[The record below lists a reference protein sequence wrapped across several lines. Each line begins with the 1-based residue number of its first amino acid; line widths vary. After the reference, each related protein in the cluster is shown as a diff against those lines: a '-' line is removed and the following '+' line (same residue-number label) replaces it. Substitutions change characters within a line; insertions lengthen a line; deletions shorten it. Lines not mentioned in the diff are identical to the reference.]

1 MHHFKYRQNTLF
13 CEDVSIQDISAK
25 IGTPFYVYSYA
36 TLKRHFQVFDAAF
49 EDVSKLI
56 CYSAKANTNLTVL
69 KIFADL
75 GCGLDI
81 VSGGELYRG
90 LMAGFSPDRIVYSGV
105 GKRADE
111 IDYALE
117 TDILMFNVESP
128 VELEL
133 INRRA
138 ASLKKRA
145 PVAIRVNPDVD
156 PKTHPYISTGLKK
169 NKFGINT
176 DAAIESYRMAGSL
189 EHVDVVGIDCH
200 IGSQITET
208 KPFEAALKSLKNLI
222 IDLKQ
227 MGTDIKY
234 LDMGGG
240 LGITYADEHPPPIS
254 EYAATMIRQ
263 LKGMDLKLILEPGR
277 VLVGNAGILVTKVL
291 YRKAAETKNFVIV
304 DAGMNDLL
312 RPTLYN
318 AFHAIEPVV
327 NSNENQII
335 ADVVGPICESSDF
348 LAVDRSIDNVKS
360 GDLLAVMSAGAYGYV
375 MSSNYCS
382 RLRVAEV
389 MVKDDRY
396 HVIKTRETYEDL
408 VRGESLPPFLEVEI

>member
-1 MHHFKYRQNTLF
+1 MHHFKYRDNVLC
-13 CEDVSIQDISAK
+13 CEDVSIQEISAK
-25 IGTPFYVYSYA
+25 IGTPFYLYSYA
-36 TLKRHFQVFDAAF
+36 TLKRHFQVFNAAF
-49 EDVSKLI
+49 EGVSKLI
-56 CYSAKANTNLTVL
+56 CFSAKANTNLAVL
-69 KIFADL
+69 KIFVDM

-90 LMAGFSPDRIVYSGV
+90 IKAGFSPDRIVYSGV
-105 GKRADE
+105 GKRVDE

-117 TDILMFNVESP
+117 TGILMFNVESP

-138 ASLKKRA
+138 GELKKRA
-145 PVAIRVNPDVD
+145 PVAIRVNPDVN

-176 DAAIESYRMAGSL
+176 EAAIESYRIAGSL
-189 EHVDVVGIDCH
+189 DHVDIVGIDCH

-208 KPFEAALKSLKNLI
+208 KPFESALISLKTLI
-222 IDLKQ
+222 DDLKQ
-227 MGTDIKY
+227 KGTEIKY

-240 LGITYADEHPPPIS
+240 LGITYADEKPPSLS
-254 EYAATMIRQ
+254 EYAGTITQQ
-263 LKGMDLKLILEPGR
+263 LKGMNIQLILEPGR

-291 YRKAAETKNFVIV
+291 YRKTGEVKNFVIV

-327 NSNENQII
+327 NSKKNLIV

-348 LAVDRSIDNVKS
+348 LAVDRSIRDVES

-382 RLRVAEV
+382 RPRVAEV
-389 MVKDDRY
+389 MVRDDRF
-396 HVIKTRETYEDL
+396 HVIKTRENYEDL
-408 VRGESLPPFLEVEI
+408 VRGESLPPFFEQ

>member
-1 MHHFKYRQNTLF
+1 MHHFNYRDNVLC

-25 IGTPFYVYSYA
+25 IGTPFYLYSYA
-36 TLKRHFQVFDAAF
+36 TLKRHFHAFNSAF
-49 EDVSKLI
+49 EDVPRLI
-56 CYSAKANTNLTVL
+56 CFSAKANTNLAVL

-90 LMAGFSPDRIVYSGV
+90 LMAGFSADRIVYSGV
-105 GKRADE
+105 GKRVDE
-111 IDYALE
+111 IDDALE

-128 VELEL
+128 IELEL

-138 ASLKKRA
+138 AALKKRA

-156 PKTHPYISTGLKK
+156 PNTHPYISTGLKK

-176 DAAIESYRMAGSL
+176 DQAIESYRMAASL
-189 EHVDVVGIDCH
+189 DHVDVVGIDCH

-208 KPFEAALKSLKNLI
+208 KPFEAALISLKNLI
-222 IDLKQ
+222 NDLKQ
-227 MGTDIKY
+227 MGTEIKY

-240 LGITYADEHPPPIS
+240 LGITYADEKPPPLS
-254 EYAATMIRQ
+254 EYAGVITQ
-263 LKGMDLKLILEPGR
+263 LLKGMELQLILEPGR

-291 YRKAAETKNFVIV
+291 YRKTGEAKNFVIV

-327 NSNENQII
+327 NSNEKLIV

-348 LAVDRSIDNVKS
+348 LAVDRNICDVKQD
-360 GDLLAVMSAGAYGYV
+360 DLLAVMSAGAYGYV

-382 RLRVAEV
+382 RPRVAEV
-389 MVKDDRY
+389 MVKDDRF
-396 HVIKTRETYEDL
+396 HVVKTRENYEDL
-408 VRGESLPPFLEVEI
+408 VRGESLPPFFEA

>member
-1 MHHFKYRQNTLF
+1 MHHFKYRDNVLY
-13 CEDVSIQDISAK
+13 CEDVSIQEISTK
-25 IGTPFYVYSYA
+25 IGTPFYLYSYA
-36 TLKRHFQVFDAAF
+36 TLNRHFQAF
-49 EDVSKLI
+49 STAFAGVPKLI
-56 CYSAKANTNLTVL
+56 CFSAKANTNLAVL
-69 KIFADL
+69 KIFADR

-90 LMAGFSPDRIVYSGV
+90 LKAGFSPGRIVYSGV
-105 GKRADE
+105 GKRIDE

-117 TDILMFNVESP
+117 TGIMMFNVESA

-133 INRRA
+133 INNRA
-138 ASLKKRA
+138 GELKKRA
-145 PVAIRVNPDVD
+145 PVAIRVNPDVN

-176 DAAIESYRMAGSL
+176 EAALESYRMAANL
-189 EHVDVVGIDCH
+189 DHVDVVGIDCH

-208 KPFEAALKSLKNLI
+208 KPFESALISLKTLI
-222 IDLKQ
+222 DDLKQ
-227 MGTDIKY
+227 MGTEIKY

-240 LGITYADEHPPPIS
+240 LGITYADETPPS
-254 EYAATMIRQ
+254 LGEYAGAITQQ
-263 LKGMDLKLILEPGR
+263 LKGMDLQLILEPGR

-291 YRKAAETKNFVIV
+291 YRKSGEAKNFVIV

-327 NSNENQII
+327 NSKKNLIV

-348 LAVDRSIDNVKS
+348 LAVDRSICDVKS
-360 GDLLAVMSAGAYGYV
+360 EDLLAVMSAGAYGYV

-382 RLRVAEV
+382 RPRVAEV
-389 MVKDDRY
+389 MVKDDRF
-396 HVIKTRETYEDL
+396 HVIKTRENYEDL
-408 VRGESLPPFLEVEI
+408 IRGESLPPFFKT

>member
-1 MHHFKYRQNTLF
+1 MHHFKYRDKVLC
-13 CEDVSIQDISAK
+13 CEDVSIQDIAAK
-25 IGTPFYVYSYA
+25 IGTPFYLYSHA
-36 TLKRHFQVFDAAF
+36 TLKRHFQVFNSAF
-49 EDVSKLI
+49 EDVPRLI
-56 CYSAKANTNLTVL
+56 CFSAKANTNLAVL

-90 LMAGFSPDRIVYSGV
+90 LKAGFPADRIVYSGV
-105 GKRADE
+105 GKRVDE
-111 IDYALE
+111 IDDALK
-117 TDILMFNVESP
+117 TGILMFNVESP

-138 ASLKKRA
+138 AALKKRA

-176 DAAIESYRMAGSL
+176 NEAIDSYRMAAGL
-189 EHVDVVGIDCH
+189 DHVDVVGIDCH

-208 KPFEAALKSLKNLI
+208 KPFAAALKSLKNLI
-222 IDLKQ
+222 NDLKQ
-227 MGTDIKY
+227 MGTEIKY

-240 LGITYADEHPPPIS
+240 LGITYADEKPPPLS
-254 EYAATMIRQ
+254 EYAGVITQQ
-263 LKGMDLKLILEPGR
+263 LKGMEIQLILEPGR

-291 YRKAAETKNFVIV
+291 YRKTGEVKNFVIV

-327 NSNENQII
+327 NSNGNRIV

-348 LAVDRSIDNVKS
+348 LAVDRNISDVKQD
-360 GDLLAVMSAGAYGYV
+360 DLLAVMSAGAYGYV

-382 RLRVAEV
+382 RPRVAEI
-389 MVKDDRY
+389 MVKDNRF
-396 HVIKTRETYEDL
+396 HVIKAREDYEDL
-408 VRGESLPPFLEVEI
+408 VRGESLPPFIEA

>member
-1 MHHFKYRQNTLF
+1 MHHFKYRDNVLC
-13 CEDVSIQDISAK
+13 CEDVSIQEISAK
-25 IGTPFYVYSYA
+25 IGTPFYLYSYA
-36 TLKRHFQVFDAAF
+36 TLKRHFQVFNAAF

-56 CYSAKANTNLTVL
+56 CFSAKANTNLAVL
-69 KIFADL
+69 KIFSDM

-90 LMAGFSPDRIVYSGV
+90 LMAGFPADRIVYSGV
-105 GKRADE
+105 GKGIDE
-111 IDYALE
+111 IDYALN
-117 TDILMFNVESP
+117 TGILMFNVESL

-138 ASLKKRA
+138 GELKKRA

-176 DAAIESYRMAGSL
+176 EAAIESYRMADSFD
-189 EHVDVVGIDCH
+189 HVDVVGIDCH

-208 KPFEAALKSLKNLI
+208 KPFESALISLKTLI
-222 IDLKQ
+222 NDLKQ
-227 MGTDIKY
+227 KGTDIKY

-240 LGITYADEHPPPIS
+240 LGITYADETPPPLS
-254 EYAATMIRQ
+254 EYAGTITQQ
-263 LKGMDLKLILEPGR
+263 LKGMDIQLILEPGR

-291 YRKAAETKNFVIV
+291 YRKSGDEKNFVIV

-327 NSNENQII
+327 NSKKNLIV

-348 LAVDRSIDNVKS
+348 LAVDRSISDVES

-382 RLRVAEV
+382 RPRVAEV
-389 MVKDDRY
+389 MVKDDRF
-396 HVIKTRETYEDL
+396 HVIKTRENYGDL
-408 VRGESLPPFLEVEI
+408 VRGESLPPFLEQ